1 MTALLIAATFLCGA
15 MYFPTRNRDR
25 RLQLETGCVIGDQ
38 L

>member
-15 MYFPTRNRDR
+15 MYFPARNRDR
-25 RLQLETGCVIGDQ
+25 RLESGCVVGDQ